1 MGYVPSFCKQG
12 IWITEKLVAQDSPT
26 YSRVE
31 PVFWA
36 TEINDFMEERLPVLD
51 LEHRGIIQQV
61 DSLRENMAG
70 RAEWSS
76 LVSLRGT
83 ANI

>member
-1 MGYVPSFCKQG
+1 MGYVASFCKQG
-12 IWITEKLVAQDSPT
+12 IWITEKLVAQDSAT

-31 PVFWA
+31 PVFQA

-61 DSLRENMAG
+61 DSLRENTAG
-70 RAEWSS
+70 RAVWSS
-76 LVSLRGT
+76 LVSLCGMP
-83 ANI
+83 NI